1 MKKYISILSTLILAT
16 VSFGDIAVHSHRGE
30 KSLAPENT
38 VEAIKLA
45 YDLGSL
51 MIETDVNIT
60 KEGHLVVM
68 HGKRELKK
76 YWGIDKNVEDLTL
89 EDLKNSKLACP
100 EKFDPK
106 YANVK
111 IPTFDEILKVI
122 PKDKRFELEIK
133 KYGKDFARKAVEAIK
148 RAGLTEKNVLVT
160 CFDPTVIKDFKS
172 KYPQFKT
179 MYICYIKKTK
189 GKLSKTAEEIIVTA
203 KDAGA
208 SEVAI
213 GGYRNINRE
222 FIKKIQDAG
231 FQVGVWQVENLD
243 DLDFAYQLG
252 ANRVCSNYAYQLRE
266 AYKRMQTLKFK

>member
-1 MKKYISILSTLILAT
+1 MLGLLTASL
-16 VSFGDIAVHSHRGE
+16 SFGDIAVHAHRGE

-51 MIETDVNIT
+51 MIETDVNLT

-76 YWGIDKNVEDLTL
+76 YWGIDKEVADLTL

-100 EKFDPK
+100 QEFDPK

-133 KYGKDFARKAVEAIK
+133 TYGDAFADKAVAAIK
-148 RAGLTEKNVLVT
+148 KAGLTEKNVLVT
-160 CFDPTVIKDFKS
+160 SSSPEIIKDFKK

-179 MYICYIKKTK
+179 MFICNLHKKT
-189 GKLSKTAEEIIVTA
+189 GKLNKSAEEIIKMA
-203 KDAGA
+203 KFGGA
-208 SEVAI
+208 SEIAI
-213 GGYRNINRE
+213 GGYRNMDRA
-222 FIKKIQDAG
+222 FVKKIQA
-231 FQVGVWQVENLD
+231 
-243 DLDFAYQLG
+243 
-252 ANRVCSNYAYQLRE
+252 
-266 AYKRMQTLKFK
+266 

>member
-1 MKKYISILSTLILAT
+1 MKKYISFVCIISSALLA
-16 VSFGDIAVHSHRGE
+16 FGDIAVHSHRGE

-51 MIETDVNIT
+51 MIETDVNLT

-68 HGKRELKK
+68 HGKNELKK
-76 YWGIDKNVEDLTL
+76 YWGIDKEVADLTL
-89 EDLKNSKLACP
+89 EDLKNSKLVCP
-100 EKFDPK
+100 QNFDKK

-133 KYGKDFARKAVEAIK
+133 VYGDAFADKAVEAIK

-160 CFDPTVIKDFKS
+160 CFNPEVIKDFKK
-172 KYPQFKT
+172 KYPNFKT
-179 MYICYIKKTK
+179 MYICWITKKN
-189 GKLSKTAEEIIVTA
+189 GNLSKTAENIIEIA

-213 GGYRNINRE
+213 GGYRNIDRQYV
-222 FIKKIQDAG
+222 KKIQDAG
-231 FQVGVWQVENLD
+231 LLVGVWQVENLN

-252 ANRVCSNYAYQLRE
+252 ANRVCSNYAYELRK
-266 AYKRMQTLKFK
+266 AYKRMQELKFK

>member
-1 MKKYISILSTLILAT
+1 MKKYITIISILSSAVI
-16 VSFGDIAVHSHRGE
+16 SFGDIAVHSHRGE
-30 KSLAPENT
+30 SSLAPENT

-51 MIETDVNIT
+51 MIETDVNLT

-76 YWGIDKNVEDLTL
+76 YWGIDKDVADLTL
-89 EDLKNSKLACP
+89 EDLKNSKLVCP
-100 EKFDPK
+100 EKFDKK

-111 IPTFDEILKVI
+111 IPTFDEVLKVI

-133 KYGKDFARKAVEAIK
+133 TYGDAFADKAVEAIK

-160 CFDPTVIKDFKS
+160 CFSPEIIKDFKK

-179 MYICYIKKTK
+179 MFICNLHKKT
-189 GKLSKTAEEIIVTA
+189 GKLNKTADEIIRMA
-203 KDAGA
+203 KFAGA

-213 GGYRNINRE
+213 GGYRNIDRQYV
-222 FIKKIQDAG
+222 KKIQDAG
-231 FQVGVWQVENLD
+231 LLVGVWQVENLN

-252 ANRVCSNYAYQLRE
+252 ANRVCSNYAYELRK
-266 AYKRMQTLKFK
+266 AYKR

>member
-1 MKKYISILSTLILAT
+1 MKKNISIIIGLLTASL
-16 VSFGDIAVHSHRGE
+16 SFGDIAVHSHRGE

-51 MIETDVNIT
+51 MIETDVNLT

-76 YWGIDKNVEDLTL
+76 YWGIDKEVADLTL

-100 EKFDPK
+100 QEFDPK

-133 KYGKDFARKAVEAIK
+133 TYGDTFADKAVEAIK
-148 RAGLTEKNVLVT
+148 KAGLTEKNVYIT
-160 CFDPTVIKDFKS
+160 CFKPEVIKDFKK

-179 MYICYIKKTK
+179 MYICYISKKN
-189 GKLSKTAEEIIVTA
+189 GKLTKTAEEIIAIA

-213 GGYRNINRE
+213 GGYRNMDRA
-222 FIKKIQDAG
+222 FVKKIQDAG
-231 FQVGVWQVENLD
+231 FVVCVWQVENLD
-243 DLDFAYQLG
+243 DLDYAAQLG
-252 ANRVCSNYAYQLRE
+252 VNRVCSNYAYELRK
-266 AYKRMQTLKFK
+266 AYKRIKELNFK